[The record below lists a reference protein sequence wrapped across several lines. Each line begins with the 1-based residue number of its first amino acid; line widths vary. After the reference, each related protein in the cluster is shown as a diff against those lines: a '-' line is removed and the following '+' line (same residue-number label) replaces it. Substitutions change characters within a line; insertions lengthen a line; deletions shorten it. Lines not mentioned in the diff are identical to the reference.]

1 MPAVSFRGVYSYM
14 SDLRLQ
20 QLQQWAE
27 QALQQAIRI
36 EVVSGDAS
44 FRRYFRISSDTQVW
58 IAMDA
63 PPEKENSKPFV
74 EIAQQLE
81 RKNVHVP
88 HIQALD
94 LERGF
99 MLLEDL
105 GDVQMLDKLTKNGA
119 PNPAMAEP
127 HYADALR
134 ALLHIQTHV
143 DGSKLAVYDRALLS
157 REMALFTDWLLG
169 THLSIELSPA
179 DKNILQ
185 LSFNALI
192 ASALEQPQVFVH
204 RDYHSRN
211 LMVLADNSP
220 GIIDFQDA
228 VYGPITYDLVSLLRD
243 CYIAWPRAQVHSW
256 VANYHNEALLNGLCS
271 CDLPT
276 FQRWFDFMGVQRHL
290 KAIGIFARLNHRDSK
305 PGYLQDIPRTL
316 TYIETVC
323 VEYEVLKP
331 LGTLLQTLQVRDKFE
346 RQQLSAQSSQ

>member
-1 MPAVSFRGVYSYM
+1 M

-20 QLQQWAE
+20 QLQQWAQ
-27 QALQQAIRI
+27 QALQQPIRI
-36 EVVSGDAS
+36 EVISGDAS
-44 FRRYFRISSDTQVW
+44 FRRYFRVSTDTQVL

-63 PPEKENSKPFV
+63 PPEKEDSKPFV
-74 EIAQQLE
+74 DIAQQLE
-81 RKNVHVP
+81 AQLVHVP

-94 LERGF
+94 LKQGF

-105 GDVQMLDKLTKNGA
+105 GDVQMLDRLLQDGK
-119 PNPAMAEP
+119 PVPAMAEQ
-127 HYADALR
+127 HYGDALR

-143 DGSKLAVYDRALLS
+143 DGSKLPPYDRALLS
-157 REMALFTDWLLG
+157 REMNLFTDWLLG
-169 THLSIELSPA
+169 THLAVELSPA
-179 DKNILQ
+179 DKNIIQ

-211 LMVLADNSP
+211 LMVLDSTDKGSP

-243 CYIAWPRAQVHSW
+243 CYIAWPRAQVHNW
-256 VANYHNEALLNGLCS
+256 VASYHNEVLLNGLCS

-290 KAIGIFARLNHRDSK
+290 KAIGIFARLNHRDGK
-305 PGYLQDIPRTL
+305 PGYLDDIPRTL
-316 TYIETVC
+316 AYIENVC
-323 VEYEVLKP
+323 TEYEVLKP
-331 LGTLLQTLQVRDKFE
+331 FGALLAKLKVREQFE
-346 RQQLSAQSSQ
+346 QLARQSS